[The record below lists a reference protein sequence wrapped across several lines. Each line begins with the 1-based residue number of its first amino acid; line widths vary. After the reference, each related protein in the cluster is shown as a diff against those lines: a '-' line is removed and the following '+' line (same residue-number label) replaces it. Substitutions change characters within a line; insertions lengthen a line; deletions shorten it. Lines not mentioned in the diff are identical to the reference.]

1 MATDFNPILA
11 TLHRMHTQFA
21 DLMEQVNGGLRR
33 IRGLETRI
41 SELKGIHE
49 TAVRTVLDFRIS
61 LDQKQ
66 VQLETNEAGVAKR
79 KKQLDEAKNE
89 REFKGIKDQIA
100 ATEAANAVLSDEI
113 LEGLDYLETLK
124 QNAEQARKN
133 LESTEA
139 LLVEIR
145 EKTQE
150 TREWAED
157 EIRRIKV
164 DFRKKEAEL
173 DGEHRMLYEK
183 LFKLKKFDSLSF
195 VENKCCTGCH
205 TVLPLD
211 VIASIISCEKA
222 VSCPMCSRL
231 LYVKDKSRATN

>member
-11 TLHRMHTQFA
+11 TLHRMHRQFA

-33 IRGLETRI
+33 IRGMEARI
-41 SELKGIHE
+41 EELKGIHE

-66 VQLETNEAGVAKR
+66 AQLEANEVSIIKR

-89 REFKGIKDQIA
+89 REFKGIKEQIA
-100 ATEAANAVLSDEI
+100 AAEAANAVLSDEI
-113 LEGLDYLETLK
+113 LEGLDYLDTLK
-124 QNAEQARKN
+124 QNAELAKRN
-133 LESTEA
+133 LESTET
-139 LLVEIR
+139 LLNEIR

-150 TREWAED
+150 TREWAEA
-157 EIRRIKV
+157 EIRRIKG

-183 LFKLKKFDSLSF
+183 LFKIKKFDSLTS
-195 VENKCCTGCH
+195 VENKCCSGCH
-205 TVLPLD
+205 TILPLD
-211 VIASIISCEKA
+211 VIASIISCQKA

-231 LYVKDKSRATN
+231 LYVKEGHHVKD